1 MSEQRQLWYSPPTM
15 HQPGTIDAAFFSGI
29 EKPVSF
35 YILRHGETTANAA
48 GRIQG
53 RLEYSLND
61 NGRAQAMDLAEYL
74 RDKGIVR
81 LFHSPLARAAETA
94 AIVASTARLPDPEVE
109 QHLVELDTGH
119 FSGLNWD
126 EIRLRY
132 PEEHNRFRYESWE
145 AVLDAE
151 RSARLYERAIAAWT
165 ALRSAAIE
173 SRGNVAA
180 ISHGGTIQW
189 LVRATFGCRTWMP
202 LVTTGN
208 CGVFELYVEPSDPG
222 MPAYMQWKEI
232 NMLPDG
238 DGVRVAPVF

>member
-1 MSEQRQLWYSPPTM
+1 MQQAATV
-15 HQPGTIDAAFFSGI
+15 DAAFFSGI
-29 EKPVSF
+29 DKPVSF

-53 RLEYSLND
+53 RHEYSLND
-61 NGRAQAMDLAEYL
+61 NGRAQAIDLGEYL
-74 RDKGIVR
+74 RGKGIVR

-94 AIVASTARLPDPEVE
+94 SIVASTAGLPAPEAL

-119 FSGLNWD
+119 FSGLNWA
-126 EIRLRY
+126 EIKARY
-132 PEEHNRFRYESWE
+132 TEEYGRFRYDSWE
-145 AVLDAE
+145 AVHDAE
-151 RSARLYERAIAAWT
+151 RSAALYDRAVAAWT

-173 SRGNVAA
+173 SGGNIAA

-189 LVRATFGCRTWMP
+189 LVRVTFGCRTWMP

-222 MPAYMQWKEI
+222 LPAYLQWKEL
-232 NMLPDG
+232 NMLPEG
-238 DGVRVAPVF
+238 EGVRVPPVF